1 MAGGMDKWSR
11 AKSLRHRKFLLGHN
25 SVFLALAVQP
35 IRRSTSADRINRRAL
50 HCGAIDRCADRLR
63 GLGGMAQLG
72 RRTVAHRDA
81 MAVQL
86 RGQ

>member
-35 IRRSTSADRINRRAL
+35 ISRGTPADRINHWTL
-50 HCGAIDRCADRLR
+50 DSGAIDRCADRLR

-72 RRTVAHRDA
+72 RRTVAHFHA